1 VADNFISN
9 YLPDNFT
16 IILSKG
22 DFLHR
27 ITGFADGSFVSMNR
41 IVPTST
47 PYQGVGDN
55 AFGRV
60 KRRVTAMDVTITL
73 HQGSPSNTVLQQLQ
87 IEDSNTSGN
96 EWVFNCT
103 MKDPSGQTVA
113 SSSSAIIAS
122 PANADFSS
130 EYGTR
135 DWSIYLF
142 GSDLFIGGNTP
153 LDASDVAAM
162 SALGA
167 EVDPRWTV
175 AGQEA

>member
-1 VADNFISN
+1 MADNFIAN
-9 YLPDNFT
+9 YLPDDFT

-22 DFLHR
+22 DFVHR
-27 ITGFADGSFVSMNR
+27 ITGFADGSFVTMNR

-87 IEDSNTSGN
+87 IADSNTPGN

-103 MKDPSGQTVA
+103 MKDMSGQTVA
-113 SSSSAIIAS
+113 SSNTAIIAA
-122 PANADFSS
+122 PAQADFSS
-130 EYGTR
+130 EFGTR
-135 DWSIYLF
+135 DWNIYMF

-153 LDASDVAAM
+153 LAPSEVTAVEAA
-162 SALGA
+162 GG
-167 EVDPRWTV
+167 TV
-175 AGQEA
+175 EDKWRLNP